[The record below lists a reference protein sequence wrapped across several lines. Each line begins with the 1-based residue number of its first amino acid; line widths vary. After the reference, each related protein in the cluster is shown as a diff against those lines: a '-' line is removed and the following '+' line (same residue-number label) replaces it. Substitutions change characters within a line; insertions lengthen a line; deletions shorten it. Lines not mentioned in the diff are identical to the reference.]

1 MRIGFRFMRQM
12 VRRVLDIFDSKDIS
26 DNYISMET
34 KHNELYEAP
43 ETRVMELKFEGIICQ
58 SNGNVPGSDPYT
70 PGGDPFSF

>member
-1 MRIGFRFMRQM
+1 
-12 VRRVLDIFDSKDIS
+12 
-26 DNYISMET
+26 MET

-43 ETRVMELKFEGIICQ
+43 EMRVMELKIEGIICQ

>member
-1 MRIGFRFMRQM
+1 MRNM
-12 VRRVLDIFDSKDIS
+12 VRRVLDIFDSKDNS
-26 DNYISMET
+26 NNYISMET